1 MRSSSARWSIHRR
14 WSIQQWYGL
23 TAVVLLGALLC
34 TANVNHAQTAPAQR
48 GTPVTPKA
56 ASPATKPVRQRLPA
70 YFSKVVNA
78 SQRQQIYVIQ
88 AGYRKQ
94 IERLQEQLSRLLR
107 QRDQEVDLVLSP
119 DQLQQVQTLR
129 AAAAARRKQRRSTQ
143 AAPQKSSA
151 KPSDKDNP

>member
-1 MRSSSARWSIHRR
+1 MRSSSVR
-14 WSIQQWYGL
+14 WSIQRWYGV
-23 TAVVLLGALLC
+23 TAVILLGAILGIG
-34 TANVNHAQTAPAQR
+34 NVNHAQTAPAQR
-48 GTPVTPKA
+48 GTPAASKA

-88 AGYRKQ
+88 ASYRKQ
-94 IERLQEQLSRLLR
+94 IERLQDQLSRLLR